1 MCSERWSAQWSI
13 SHTVFNC
20 GLEQGEEVGRRG
32 QQGRQG
38 DTLYYWEESG
48 EEGVGGRD
56 TDSVSPETAQTVA
69 GGQERGGHLQSAA
82 SLGWCCCSGRGD
94 DAATLLGDGSAG
106 GDHVVLQPGESPRSP
121 AEGR

>member
-1 MCSERWSAQWSI
+1 ME
-13 SHTVFNC
+13 
-20 GLEQGEEVGRRG
+20 GGGRG

-38 DTLYYWEESG
+38 DALYYWEESG
-48 EEGVGGRD
+48 EEGVGGGRN
-56 TDSVSPETAQTVA
+56 TDGVSPETAQTVA
-69 GGQERGGHLQSAA
+69 GGQERGGHRQSAA